1 MTSTSQ
7 PSPRTTP
14 RTTIVQVVLFVAWTA
29 LAPTASAQS
38 EASGVRFDF
47 SRDAEV
53 EGCPSGE
60 VIRSAV
66 RERLGRDPFAG
77 DPIRII
83 EGHVRDDGGLV
94 AEIVVRTSDGELVG
108 RRELRSDEPTC
119 DSLADA
125 IVLAVALTIDPN
137 ALLSPRP
144 PEPVEPP
151 REPDPPPRAEA
162 PPPPPIEDRTPTGGL
177 ALAVAVGAGLLPSV
191 SVGPTLIASIDVVPW
206 MSIEAGFTLWPEQ
219 SEADAG
225 FGLTTGRL
233 ALCFAPLAS
242 DLRVLLCAVGQAGA
256 LHQVVRI
263 PEPVDP
269 GQRFWAAV
277 GAAATFELRIA
288 GPLTARAGVE
298 LVVPLVRDR
307 FVTEAG
313 AEIFEPPAVA
323 TAAHAGLGVR
333 FD

>member
-1 MTSTSQ
+1 M
-7 PSPRTTP
+7 
-14 RTTIVQVVLFVAWTA
+14 VALVA
-29 LAPTASAQS
+29 CIASAQVAAAQG
-38 EASGVRFDF
+38 EPASGVRFDF
-47 SRDAEV
+47 SRDAQAD
-53 EGCPSGE
+53 GCPSGE
-60 VIRSAV
+60 VIRGAV
-66 RERLGRDPFAG
+66 RDRLGRDPFVG

-83 EGHVRDDGGLV
+83 EGHVRNDGGLV

-108 RRELRSDEPTC
+108 RRELRSDEPSC
-119 DSLADA
+119 ESLADA

-137 ALLSPRP
+137 ALLASRP

-151 REPDPPPRAEA
+151 REPDPSPRVEA
-162 PPPPPIEDRTPTGGL
+162 PPPVPVEDRSPTGGL
-177 ALAVAVGAGLLPSV
+177 ALALAVGAGLLPSV
-191 SVGPTLIASIDVVPW
+191 SVGPALIASIDVLPW
-206 MSIEAGFTLWPEQ
+206 MSVEAGLTLWPEQ

-233 ALCFAPLAS
+233 AICFVPLAS
-242 DLRVLLCAVGQAGA
+242 DLRVLLCAGGQAGA

-277 GAAATFELRIA
+277 SAAATFELRIV
-288 GPLTARAGVE
+288 GPLMARAGLE

-307 FVTEAG
+307 FVTGAA
-313 AEIFEPPAVA
+313 AEIFEPSAVA
-323 TAAHAGLGVR
+323 GAGHAGLGVR